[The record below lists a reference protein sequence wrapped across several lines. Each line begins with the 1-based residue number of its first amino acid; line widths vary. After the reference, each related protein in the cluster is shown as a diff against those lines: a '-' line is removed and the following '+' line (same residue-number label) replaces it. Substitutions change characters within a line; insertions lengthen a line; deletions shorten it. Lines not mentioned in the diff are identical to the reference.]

1 MSSNYAEKK
10 TNSMQIDHDCNYIDP
25 ENMNSNQFIQ
35 SCIKNPSQEN
45 PFHYDKCL
53 NLSIQVEDNIEG
65 FSNDHSTKGPGVSYT
80 PLGMCHDGYIRN
92 ENGKCN
98 ILEYRGRVR
107 DGNWQRGQHSE
118 TMHDGKENY
127 NICGINSIFLGLSNG
142 HPRCELKENIEE
154 PVIEGFDI
162 NMSEPRARELY
173 EEIQR

>member
-1 MSSNYAEKK
+1 MSLSYVEKK
-10 TNSMQIDHDCNYIDP
+10 ANSMQIDNDCNYIDP
-25 ENMNSNQFIQ
+25 ENMNSREFIQ

-53 NLSIQVEDNIEG
+53 NLSIQLEDNVEG
-65 FSNDHSTKGPGVSYT
+65 FSNDHSSKGPGVSYT
-80 PLGMCHDGYIRN
+80 PLGMCHDGYIRG
-92 ENGKCN
+92 EDGKCN

-142 HPRCELKENIEE
+142 HPRCELKENTEE
-154 PVIEGFDI
+154 PVIEGFNI
-162 NMSEPRARELY
+162 NISNQEERNSY
-173 EEIQR
+173 EEIR